1 MAAIPVD
8 HRQIIL
14 EAGFLMTF
22 HSKRKALP
30 FIPRLIAAAAFLLC
44 AGQALALDPFTVT
57 DIRVEGIQRTEAGT
71 VFSYLPVRV
80 GDTFNEEKAAV
91 AIKALYATGFFKD
104 VRIEADGTVLVV
116 LLEERP
122 AIASVEFSGIK
133 EFDKAQ
139 LTKSL
144 KELGLGESR
153 ILDKSLVDRAEQELK
168 RQYLT
173 RGLYG
178 VKITTTVT
186 PIERN
191 RVNVTFAVDEGEVA
205 RIKQI
210 KVVGSKAFAEKEL
223 RDQIK
228 LSTSGWF
235 TWYSKAD
242 QYSKQKLAGDIE
254 ALRSFYLNR
263 GYLEMQVES
272 TQVSITPDKKDI
284 YITVNIIEGAKFT
297 IADIKLEGEMLGR
310 EKEFESLISL
320 KPGDAYSG
328 EKMTEST
335 RKISERMGVF
345 GYAFANV
352 NASPE
357 INREKNE
364 VSFTVFVDPGKRVY
378 VRRINIGGNDRTR
391 DEVIRREFRQF
402 ESSWYDGDKI
412 RLSRDRLGRLG
423 FFTDTTVD
431 TLDIP
436 GTPDQVDLNVNVVEK
451 PTGSV
456 MVGAGYSSSEKV
468 TLTGSINQANA
479 FGSGNNIGISVNTSR
494 IFRTISLSH
503 TNPYFTQDGVSR
515 TLEVFLRTTRPP
527 LYLTAVNFR
536 VESRGGNVSFG
547 IPVSELDRVFVG
559 AGIENT
565 QVLTFSNSP
574 LRYRRFVADNSD
586 QSFDPNDGGSGVGT
600 AETTSIPLTVA
611 WQRDNRDSALIPTK
625 GRYRRANLEVSPAGS
640 AQYYRSTYQDQYFMP
655 IFGSAMTLALNGEV
669 SYGAGFS
676 SKVYP
681 IFKNYYA
688 GGIGSVRGF
697 FAGSLSV
704 DGTGLGTTN
713 RYNLPIGGQARVIMN
728 AELQLPFP
736 GTGVDR
742 SLRWFTFLDAGQV
755 FNPQDGQNISLGDL
769 RYSTGL
775 GISWISPVGPLKLSL
790 GYPLNAQPFDRIQR
804 FQFQLGTG
812 F

>member
-1 MAAIPVD
+1 
-8 HRQIIL
+8 
-14 EAGFLMTF
+14 MTL
-22 HSKRKALP
+22 HSKRKPLP
-30 FIPRLIAAAAFLLC
+30 FVPKLIAAAAFSLC
-44 AGQALALDPFTVT
+44 AGQVLALDPFTVT

-80 GDTFNEEKAAV
+80 GDTFNDEKAAA

-104 VRIEADGTVLVV
+104 VRIEADGSVLVV

-122 AIASVEFSGIK
+122 ATASVEFSGIK

-153 ILDKSLVDRAEQELK
+153 ILDRSLVDRAEQELK

-205 RIKQI
+205 RIKKI
-210 KVVGSKAFAEKEL
+210 NIVGNKSFSEKEL

-254 ALRSFYLNR
+254 SLRSFYLNR
-263 GYLEMQVES
+263 GYLEMQIES

-284 YITVNIIEGAKFT
+284 YITVNISEGAKFT

-335 RKISERMGVF
+335 RKIAERMGVF

-352 NASPE
+352 NASPQ

-402 ESSWYDGDKI
+402 ESSWYDGDRI
-412 RLSRDRLGRLG
+412 RLSKDRIGRLG

-431 TLDIP
+431 TVDIP

-456 MVGAGYSSSEKV
+456 MVGAGFSSAEKV
-468 TLTGSINQANA
+468 TLSGSINQANA
-479 FGSGNNIGISVNTSR
+479 FGSGNNIGINVNTSR

-503 TNPYFTQDGVSR
+503 TNPYFTDDGVSR
-515 TLEVFLRTTRPP
+515 TVEVFLRTTRPP
-527 LYLTAVNFR
+527 LYLTDVNFR
-536 VESRGGNVSFG
+536 VETRGANMSFG

-559 AGIENT
+559 AGIEKT
-565 QVLTFSNSP
+565 QVQTYENSP
-574 LRYRRFVADNSD
+574 LRYQTFVTDNSD
-586 QSFDPNDGGSGVGT
+586 NTSGIGL
-600 AETTSIPLTVA
+600 AETTAYPITMA

-625 GRYRRANLEVSPAGS
+625 GRYRRANLEVSPAGT

-655 IFGSAMTLALNGEV
+655 LFGSVTLAVNGEL
-669 SYGAGFS
+669 SYGAGLS
-676 SKVYP
+676 GSTYP

-704 DGTGLGTTN
+704 DGTGMARTAT

-736 GTGVDR
+736 GTGIDR

-755 FNPQDGQNISLGDL
+755 FNPQDGQQISLGDL

-790 GYPLNAQPFDRIQR
+790 GYPLNAKSFDRIQR